1 MRPQDAEKRIKEL
14 AAELDVG
21 AFLAKMRE
29 FEKGGLPGQSM
40 SDGRGGDS
48 PCPVAVTPERDDWL
62 PNRGM
67 PKGRVLGV
75 SDPTDRQIRTDRLK
89 VEQGLRHAALALID
103 VAQTITAWTVPRTD
117 DTEKAEK
124 LKDERPGGPCPNV
137 YCSNWITGLQ
147 DDRGRR
153 VKGQGPALCDR
164 CYRYELR
171 TGRAWTPQQEQ
182 AEAS

>member
-117 DTEKAEK
+117 DTEKAKALNETK
-124 LKDERPGGPCPNV
+124 GGVPCANVACDRWMTGTQDNRPRHIDGA
-137 YCSNWITGLQ
+137 
-147 DDRGRR
+147 
-153 VKGQGPALCDR
+153 ALCER
-164 CYRYELR
+164 CYRFERR
-171 TGRAWTPQQEQ
+171 TKRRWTPALEQ